1 MFNISLSYLGRYF
14 KKHTGE
20 TIQQYIANY
29 KIKLIEHRLLHR
41 DMRIKEITQEFGFS
55 DESHFVKFFS
65 KQKGT
70 QPSNYRI
77 LFGNNKS
84 E

>member
-1 MFNISLSYLGRYF
+1 MSSPLDSTVI

-20 TIQQYIANY
+20 TIQKYIANY
-29 KIKLIEHRLLHR
+29 KIKLIEHRLLHS

-55 DESHFVKFFS
+55 DENHFVKFFS
-65 KQKGT
+65 KQKET